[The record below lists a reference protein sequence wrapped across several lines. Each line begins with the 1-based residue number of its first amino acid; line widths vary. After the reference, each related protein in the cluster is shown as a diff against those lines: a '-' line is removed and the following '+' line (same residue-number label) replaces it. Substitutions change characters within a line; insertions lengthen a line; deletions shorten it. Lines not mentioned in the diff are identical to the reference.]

1 MAVTASYLVQWVEY
15 FKEKHDSDLMKK
27 IGYFYGVSEGN
38 TLEHFGRSLVPKL
51 NELGYELVPI
61 NLTSKNLTQD
71 LLTLIHQSPIF
82 TFGYAGMGID
92 IKFIANNKEIDFCN
106 YSGIP
111 LISLYGDSPAYV
123 EHLHLQNS
131 HKQIGLYGFREHLAL
146 RKSFGRIVGGV
157 GLSIPHIIENTKVD
171 IRKKTNKDSPIVF
184 LKNIHSHTKTLNYW
198 NENYP
203 TRIKDFLFET
213 SLYLE
218 ESIETS
224 THTTIVD
231 CVDKYIDQIG
241 LDGEILHK
249 LRLKLI
255 SELDKYIRGF
265 KANFFANIFLDY
277 PVEIHGSGWD
287 QINLSNKIGKIISEV
302 DYIRSESI
310 ILESMAQVSL
320 SPNTEGG
327 WHDRILRAAGA
338 KRICISN
345 YSQDEITENTFLSN
359 LAFKLTED
367 SIRTRLDW
375 LIDNREELI
384 ELGENF
390 HKEISHRFSVEKFI
404 ANLEEHASIA
414 KAI

>member
-1 MAVTASYLVQWVEY
+1 
-15 FKEKHDSDLMKK
+15 MKK

-51 NELGYELVPI
+51 SELGYELIPI
-61 NLTSKNLTQD
+61 NVTSKNLTQD
-71 LLTLIHQSPIF
+71 LLSLIHQSPIF
-82 TFGYAGMGID
+82 TFGYAGIGID
-92 IKFIANNKEIDFCN
+92 IKFLTNNKEINFCN

-123 EHLHLQNS
+123 EYLHLQNS
-131 HKQIGLYGFREHLAL
+131 HKQIGLYGFKEHLAL
-146 RKSFGRIVGGV
+146 RKSFGKIEGGV
-157 GLSIPHIIENTKVD
+157 GLSIPCVIDNTKAD
-171 IRKKTNKDSPIVF
+171 ISKKANKDSPIVF
-184 LKNIHSHTKTLNYW
+184 LKNIHSHTKTLKYW

-203 TRIKDFLFET
+203 KRIKDFLLET

-218 ESIETS
+218 ESIEKS

-231 CVDKYIDQIG
+231 CVDKYIYQVG

-255 SELDKYIRGF
+255 SELDKYMRGF
-265 KANFFANIFLDY
+265 KAKFFANIFLDY

-302 DYIRSESI
+302 DYVKSESI
-310 ILESMAQVSL
+310 ILESMAQVNL

-327 WHDRILRAAGA
+327 WHDRILRSAGA
-338 KRICISN
+338 KKICISN
-345 YSQDEITENTFLSN
+345 YSQDEITENTYLSN
-359 LAFKLTED
+359 LTFNLTED

-375 LIDNREELI
+375 LFDNREELI
-384 ELGENF
+384 DLGKNF
-390 HKEISHRFSVEKFI
+390 HKEISNRFSVEKFI
-404 ANLEEHASIA
+404 SKLEECANIA